1 MDDEVI
7 TISDDIH
14 TGLTLVAAL
23 APTPLP
29 ISSWRSLGGYLNYA
43 TWAQRERF
51 IELDKAIMTA
61 QAQQREKTLE
71 RANEL
76 ELCMPHDEPDI
87 LTIPPGR
94 DHCESVSSIL
104 IMIHQRAARDQ
115 QDRPTD

>member
-7 TISDDIH
+7 TISDGIH
-14 TGLTLVAAL
+14 TGLKLVPTL

-43 TWAQRERF
+43 TWTQRERF

-61 QAQQREKTLE
+61 QAQQREKNPE

-76 ELCMPHDEPDI
+76 EL
-87 LTIPPGR
+87 
-94 DHCESVSSIL
+94 S
-104 IMIHQRAARDQ
+104 
-115 QDRPTD
+115 